1 MKSGETAYEEQNNA
15 TCVPDTG
22 LLLALLTGCD
32 RRQYEYRG
40 IVFQTVEAS
49 HPADAIP
56 VDNEWLQRKSAEA
69 ADGLDLHKEADFAEW
84 LEKIDPIIERYFE
97 RYAKLTEVVRYSD
110 EYWGLQYTVSPE
122 YTVMGY
128 AGLLYAVDPQDG
140 ALLVLM
146 E

>member
-1 MKSGETAYEEQNNA
+1 MKSRTTLLAFLIP
-15 TCVPDTG
+15 VF
-22 LLLALLTGCD
+22 LLALLTGCD

-56 VDNEWLQRKSAEA
+56 VDNEWLQRKGAEA
-69 ADGLDLHKEADFAEW
+69 ADGLDLHKEADFVEW

-110 EYWGLQYTVSPE
+110 EYWGLQYTVSPG